1 MTISYAMLLD
11 GGFIRHKL
19 STAQRPVDAAT
30 ISAFATA
37 LSNLPCLRDMRL
49 HRIYFYDSRPL
60 EISEKNPLSG
70 DIIDFGASTTAARNK
85 SLQASLVQHPF
96 FALRFG
102 ELFLEGWA

>member
-19 STAQRPVDAAT
+19 GTAQKPADAAA

-37 LSNLPCLRDMRL
+37 LSKLPCLRDMRL
-49 HRIYFYDSRPL
+49 HRIYFYDSKPL
-60 EISEKNPLSG
+60 EIAERTPLSG

-85 SLQASLVQHPF
+85 SLQASLVQHP
-96 FALRFG
+96 LRCDLASCFWKG
-102 ELFLEGWA
+102 GG